1 LRHFDRDFLLSP
13 AKRNQIMELWE
24 VEKFG
29 ADSFGDPNYVSIYNM
44 RPAEWYSLGVR
55 LLARTTREAVRDRLG
70 AAISDTVCG
79 RGA

>member
-1 LRHFDRDFLLSP
+1 MLSP

-24 VEKFG
+24 IEKFG